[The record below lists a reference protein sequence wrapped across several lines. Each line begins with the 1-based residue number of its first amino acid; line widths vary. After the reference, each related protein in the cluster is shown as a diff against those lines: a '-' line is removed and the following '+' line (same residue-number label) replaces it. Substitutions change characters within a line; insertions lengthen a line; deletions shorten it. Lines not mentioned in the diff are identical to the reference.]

1 MSCSNELPPVIP
13 FWAPI
18 LCAII
23 ASAVRGMTGFADGL
37 CFQALWA
44 FLTASSFV
52 PTSCGALRKAV
63 LYSTIMQAVTLPIQV
78 WATRNHLRALF
89 AYIASMSFVGST
101 TVFVGAAL
109 LYSDAA
115 LKLRIFAGVF
125 FCFVSAVQLTA
136 GAVNWLEKLA
146 EQVEAGEPANAVPE
160 PSSVNSVE
168 AISLE
173 LKNGESAKQIDNI
186 NVAFAPALS
195 STDASYQQEADNT
208 GLIAEDGTS
217 SSFSSSS
224 SSSPSSSSSTNQAP
238 PAMTSSSSE
247 SVSPEF
253 SPDKPED
260 NLVVISSTNPILLWF
275 ASPQGVSYFPV
286 ISPVL
291 SPAPLLAVLCS
302 AALCAGV
309 LNGMIG
315 AGGPPMM
322 LVYSFINLDKDILRG
337 FGIVP
342 SVFMVLRFIAYVAYP
357 GAVFDIQGEWILYI
371 SVGVASGVGSQAG
384 NYFRQWATGPSLMR
398 AILALVWL
406 SGGSMLEAL
415 GKPVP
420 AAIFFSLTALW
431 LFALAVSA
439 AIPLTFRR
447 FIFKCRGKTTSDKTD
462 SLSMTIPG
470 QKRLVIGASVFGTIL
485 AIIAI
490 VAASVH
496 LTINSG
502 ASDIPIA

>member
-89 AYIASMSFVGST
+89 AYIATMSLVGST

-217 SSFSSSS
+217 
-224 SSSPSSSSSTNQAP
+224 SSSSSTNQAP

-447 FIFKCRGKTTSDKTD
+447 FILKCRGKTMSDKTD